1 MLQTST
7 VKEST
12 LELLKR
18 LQAEPLLATTRLVG
32 GTALSLQIGHRE
44 SEDLDLFSVEPLEGM
59 LVQQMLVDKYGFL
72 PTVVAENTLIGFI
85 QGVKIDVI
93 YHPFPWL
100 EPAIEEDGI
109 RIATKTDIA
118 AMKVHAIINRRPS
131 ECSGQACL
139 DNAEREGGKAE
150 LNSGKR
156 PKDFVDV
163 AFLSMHYSYN
173 QIKALLL
180 KRYPAYDPIMA
191 DKAVIYFGDID
202 ELLIPEIKMLGYE
215 FDFERIK
222 SRIIKMTDKP
232 DKVYTTAPLK
242 KS

>member
-12 LELLKR
+12 LELLRK
-18 LQAEPLLATTRLVG
+18 LQAEPLLGTTRLVG

-44 SEDLDLFSVEPLEGM
+44 SQDLDLFSVEPLETM
-59 LVQQMLVDKYGFL
+59 LVQQMLVDKYGFM
-72 PTVVAENTLIGFI
+72 PTVIAENTLIGFI

-100 EPAIEEDGI
+100 EAAIEEDGI

-118 AMKVHAIINRRPS
+118 AMKVHAIIN
-131 ECSGQACL
+131 
-139 DNAEREGGKAE
+139 
-150 LNSGKR
+150 SGKR
-156 PKDFVDV
+156 PKDFVDI

-180 KRYPAYDPIMA
+180 NRYPAYDPIMA
-191 DKAVIYFGDID
+191 DKAVIYFDDID
-202 ELLIPEIKMLGYE
+202 ELLIPEINMIGYE

-222 SRIIKMTDKP
+222 TRIIKMTDKP
-232 DKVYTTAPLK
+232 DKVYATAPLK
-242 KS
+242 KK

>member
-18 LQAEPLLATTRLVG
+18 LQAESLLATTRLVG

-59 LVQQMLVDKYGFL
+59 LVQQMLVDKYGFV
-72 PTVVAENTLIGFI
+72 PTVIAENTLIGFI

-100 EPAIEEDGI
+100 EAAIEEDGI

-118 AMKVHAIINRRPS
+118 AMKVHAIIN
-131 ECSGQACL
+131 
-139 DNAEREGGKAE
+139 
-150 LNSGKR
+150 SGKR
-156 PKDFVDV
+156 PKDFVDI

-222 SRIIKMTDKP
+222 SRIIKMTDNP
-232 DKVYTTAPLK
+232 DKVYATAPLK
-242 KS
+242 KN

>member
-12 LELLKR
+12 LELLRK

-44 SEDLDLFSVEPLEGM
+44 SDDLDLFSMEPLEGM
-59 LVQQMLVDKYGFL
+59 LVQQMLVDKYGFM
-72 PTVVAENTLIGFI
+72 PTVIAENTLIGFI

-100 EPAIEEDGI
+100 EAAIEEDGI

-118 AMKVHAIINRRPS
+118 AMKVHAIIN
-131 ECSGQACL
+131 
-139 DNAEREGGKAE
+139 
-150 LNSGKR
+150 SGKR
-156 PKDFVDV
+156 PKDFVDI

-180 KRYPAYDPIMA
+180 NRYPAYDPIMA
-191 DKAVIYFGDID
+191 DKAVIYFDDID
-202 ELLIPEIKMLGYE
+202 ELLIPEINMIGYE

-222 SRIIKMTDKP
+222 SRIIKMYST
-232 DKVYTTAPLK
+232 
-242 KS
+242 

>member
-12 LELLKR
+12 LELLRK
-18 LQAEPLLATTRLVG
+18 LQAEPLLGTTRLVG

-44 SEDLDLFSVEPLEGM
+44 SEDLDLFSVEPLETM
-59 LVQQMLVDKYGFL
+59 LVQQMLVDKYDFM
-72 PTVVAENTLIGFI
+72 PTVIAENTLIGFI

-100 EPAIEEDGI
+100 EAAIEEDGI

-118 AMKVHAIINRRPS
+118 AMKVHAIIN
-131 ECSGQACL
+131 
-139 DNAEREGGKAE
+139 
-150 LNSGKR
+150 SGKR
-156 PKDFVDV
+156 PKDFVDI

-180 KRYPAYDPIMA
+180 NRYPAYDPIMA
-191 DKAVIYFGDID
+191 DKAVIYFDDID
-202 ELLIPEIKMLGYE
+202 ELLIPEINMTGYE

-222 SRIIKMTDKP
+222 TRIIKMTDKP
-232 DKVYTTAPLK
+232 DKVYATAPLK
-242 KS
+242 KK